1 MKIGVSTACY
11 YPLETE
17 LSLKEV
23 GEAGID
29 TTEIF
34 FNASI
39 ELEKDFVAELKSIKD
54 YYGIHVTSIHPTA
67 SLADSFMLFSAYE
80 RRLKEG
86 LETYHRY
93 GEIAAEFGAKY
104 VILHGGKLNGVL
116 DDEGYCERFLQ
127 ISDAVASGGAV
138 LLQENVV
145 NFRAGNL
152 DFLKKMKKYLGD
164 KAAFC
169 LDVKQSI
176 RGGYSPF
183 DAMEA
188 LKKSV
193 KHLHLSD
200 NNAQKDCLLPLDGS
214 FNFKDFLNC
223 ATQNGFSGDAVIEV
237 YRNAYNRYSELKTC
251 LDNFKIS
258 LDI

>member
-17 LSLKEV
+17 KSLIEV
-23 GEAGID
+23 GKAGID

-34 FNASI
+34 FNASV
-39 ELEKDFVAELKSIKD
+39 ELEQDFVNELKAIKD
-54 YYGIHVTSIHPTA
+54 YYGINVTSVHPTA

-86 LETYHRY
+86 LDTYRRY
-93 GEIAAEFGAKY
+93 GEIAAQFGAKY
-104 VILHGGKLNGVL
+104 VILHGGKPNGVL
-116 DDEGYCERFLQ
+116 DDDGYCERFLQ
-127 ISDAVASGGAV
+127 ISDAVETGGAI

-145 NFRAGNL
+145 HFRGGNL
-152 DFLKKMKKYLGD
+152 DFLQKMKKNLGER
-164 KAAFC
+164 AAFC

-176 RGGYSPF
+176 RNGYSPF
-183 DAMEA
+183 SAMEI
-188 LKKSV
+188 LGNSV

-200 NNAQKDCLLPLDGS
+200 NNEHKDCMLPLRGTFD
-214 FNFKDFLNC
+214 FKGFLNLALRC
-223 ATQNGFSGDAVIEV
+223 GFSGDGVIEV
-237 YRNAYNRYSELKTC
+237 YRNAYDEYAELTAC
-251 LDNFKIS
+251 LESFKKS

>member
-17 LSLKEV
+17 KSLIEIGK
-23 GEAGID
+23 AGIQ

-39 ELEKDFVAELKSIKD
+39 ELEQDFVNELKTIKD
-54 YYGIHVTSIHPTA
+54 YYGINITSIHPTA

-86 LETYHRY
+86 LDTYRRY
-93 GEIAAEFGAKY
+93 GEIATQLGAKY
-104 VILHGGKLNGVL
+104 VILHGGKPNGVL
-116 DDEGYCERFLQ
+116 DDDGYCERFLQ
-127 ISDAVASGGAV
+127 ISDATAISGAT

-145 NFRAGNL
+145 NFRGGSL
-152 DFLKKMKKYLGD
+152 EFLQIMKKKLGN

-169 LDVKQSI
+169 LDIKQSV
-176 RGGYSPF
+176 RNGYSPF
-183 DAMEA
+183 AAMEI
-188 LKKSV
+188 LEDSV

-200 NNAQKDCLLPLDGS
+200 NNEYKDCLLPLQGD
-214 FNFKDFLNC
+214 FNFKEFLKH
-223 ATQNGFSGDAVIEV
+223 AWANGFSGDGVIEV
-237 YRNAYNRYSELKTC
+237 YRNAYKEYDELSAC
-251 LDNFKIS
+251 LINLKNS

>member
-17 LSLKEV
+17 FSLKEV
-23 GEAGID
+23 GKAGID

-39 ELEKDFVAELKSIKD
+39 ELEQNFVDELKSIKD
-54 YYGIHVTSIHPTA
+54 YYGISVTSIHPAA

-86 LETYHRY
+86 LNTYRRY
-93 GEIAAEFGAKY
+93 GEIAAQFGAKY
-104 VILHGGKLNGVL
+104 VILHGGKPNGVL

-127 ISDAVASGGAV
+127 ISDAVADGGAV

-152 DFLKKMKKYLGD
+152 DFLKKMKNILGD
-164 KAAFC
+164 RAAFC

-183 DAMEA
+183 SAMEI
-188 LKKSV
+188 LKDSV

-200 NNAQKDCLLPLDGS
+200 NNGYKDCLLPLGGTFD
-214 FNFKDFLNC
+214 FKGFLSC
-223 ATQNGFSGDAVIEV
+223 AKQNGFSGDAVIEV
-237 YRNAYNRYSELKTC
+237 YRNAYEQYSELALSLELLKNT
-251 LDNFKIS
+251 

>member
-1 MKIGVSTACY
+1 MRIGVSTACY

-17 LSLKEV
+17 LSLEEV
-23 GEAGID
+23 GKAGID

-34 FNASI
+34 FNASV
-39 ELEKDFVAELKSIKD
+39 ELKQDFVNELKSIKD

-86 LETYHRY
+86 LQTYRRY
-93 GEIAAEFGAKY
+93 GEIAAELGAKY
-104 VILHGGKLNGVL
+104 VILHGGKPNGVL
-116 DDEGYCERFLQ
+116 DDEGYFERFLQ
-127 ISDAVASGGAV
+127 ISDKVASGGAV

-152 DFLKKMKKYLGD
+152 DFLKKMKQYLGD
-164 KAAFC
+164 RAAFC

-183 DAMEA
+183 DAIKI
-188 LKKSV
+188 LKDSV

-214 FNFKDFLNC
+214 FDFKNFLNY
-223 ATQNGFSGDAVIEV
+223 AAQNGFSGDAVIEV
-237 YRNAYNRYSELKTC
+237 YRNAYDQYSELKAC
-251 LDNFKIS
+251 LENFKLS

>member
-1 MKIGVSTACY
+1 MRIGVSTACY

-23 GEAGID
+23 GKAGID

-34 FNASI
+34 FNATV
-39 ELEKDFVAELKSIKD
+39 ELEKDFVTELKSIKD
-54 YYGIHVTSIHPTA
+54 YYGISVTSIHPTA

-86 LETYHRY
+86 LDTYRRY
-93 GEIAAEFGAKY
+93 GEIAAELGAKY
-104 VILHGGKLNGVL
+104 VILHGGKPNGVL
-116 DDEGYCERFLQ
+116 DDEGYFQRFLQ
-127 ISDAVASGGAV
+127 ISDKVADGGAT

-152 DFLKKMKKYLGD
+152 DFLQKMKQYLGD
-164 KAAFC
+164 RAAFC
-169 LDVKQSI
+169 LDVKQSV

-183 DAMEA
+183 DAMKI
-188 LKKSV
+188 LKDSV

-200 NNAQKDCLLPLDGS
+200 NNAQKDCLLPLEGN
-214 FNFKDFLNC
+214 FNFNEFLTC
-223 ATQNGFSGDAVIEV
+223 AKQNGFSGDAVIEV
-237 YRNAYNRYSELKTC
+237 YRDAYEEYSELGSC
-251 LDNFKIS
+251 LEHLKNT

>member
-23 GEAGID
+23 GKAGID

-39 ELEKDFVAELKSIKD
+39 ELEQGFIDELTAIKD
-54 YYGIHVTSIHPTA
+54 RYNIHVTSVHPAA
-67 SLADSFMLFSAYE
+67 SLTDSFMLFSAYE

-86 LETYHRY
+86 LDTYRRY
-93 GEIAAEFGAKY
+93 GEIAAQFGAKY
-104 VILHGGKLNGVL
+104 VILHGGKPNGVL
-116 DDEGYCERFLQ
+116 DDDQYCERFLQ
-127 ISDAVASGGAV
+127 ISDAVANGGAV

-152 DFLKKMKKYLGD
+152 DFLKMMKKNLGD
-164 KAAFC
+164 RAAFC

-183 DAMEA
+183 DAMEL
-188 LKKSV
+188 LKDSV

-200 NNAQKDCLLPLDGS
+200 NNEYKDCLLPLDGT
-214 FNFKDFLNC
+214 FDFKGFLNC
-223 ATQNGFSGDAVIEV
+223 AKLNGYSGDAVIEV
-237 YRNAYNRYSELKTC
+237 YRNAYSEYTELKVC
-251 LDNFKIS
+251 LDSFKKS
-258 LDI
+258 LAI

>member
-23 GEAGID
+23 GKAEID

-39 ELEKDFVAELKSIKD
+39 ELEQNFIDELKSIKD
-54 YYGIHVTSIHPTA
+54 HYNIYVTSIHPAA

-86 LETYHRY
+86 LDTYCRY
-93 GEIAAEFGAKY
+93 GEIAAQLGAKY
-104 VILHGGKLNGVL
+104 VILHGGKPNGVL
-116 DDEGYCERFLQ
+116 DDDEYCERFLQ
-127 ISDAVASGGAV
+127 VSDAVAKGGAV

-152 DFLKKMKKYLGD
+152 DFLKKMKQYLGD
-164 KAAFC
+164 RAAFC

-183 DAMEA
+183 DAMKL
-188 LKKSV
+188 LKESV

-200 NNAQKDCLLPLDGS
+200 NNQHKDCLLPLSGS
-214 FNFKDFLNC
+214 FDFKGFLNC
-223 ATQNGFSGDAVIEV
+223 AKQNGFSGDAVIEV
-237 YRNAYNRYSELKTC
+237 YHNAYNEYSELGAC
-251 LDNFKIS
+251 LESFKNS
-258 LDI
+258 LAI

>member
-23 GEAGID
+23 GKAGID

-39 ELEKDFVAELKSIKD
+39 ELEQSFIEELKAIKEH
-54 YYGIHVTSIHPTA
+54 YGIYVTSVHPTA

-80 RRLKEG
+80 RRLREG
-86 LETYHRY
+86 LDTFRRY
-93 GEIAAEFGAKY
+93 GEIASQFGAKY
-104 VILHGGKLNGVL
+104 VILHGGKPNGVL
-116 DDEGYCERFLQ
+116 DDDGYCERFLQ
-127 ISDAVASGGAV
+127 ISDAVAECGAI

-152 DFLKKMKKYLGD
+152 EFLRKMKKNLGD
-164 KAAFC
+164 RAAFC
-169 LDVKQSI
+169 LDVKQSV
-176 RGGYSPF
+176 RNGYSPF
-183 DAMEA
+183 DAMEI
-188 LKKSV
+188 LGNSV

-200 NNAQKDCLLPLDGS
+200 NNKYKDCLLPLDGT
-214 FNFKDFLNC
+214 FDFKGFLKHAEKC
-223 ATQNGFSGDAVIEV
+223 GFSGDGVIEV
-237 YRNAYNRYSELKTC
+237 YRNAYKEYSELGCC
-251 LDNFKIS
+251 LEVLKNS